1 MSESVDRL
9 NDALAG
15 RYAIER
21 EIGHGG
27 MSTVYLAED
36 LKHHRRVAI
45 KVLRPELTSV
55 LGADRFLREIEIAA
69 NLNHPHILPLFD
81 SGRTGR
87 PEAGGADGFLYYV
100 MPFVEGDTLSD
111 RLARDGELPVA
122 LAVRILRDIVDA
134 LAAAHRQG
142 VIHRDVKPDNVMLL
156 GKHAVVTDFG
166 IAKAVSD
173 AAGRDALTTTGVALG
188 TPVYMAPEQAAGDPH
203 IDHRADIYAAGVV
216 AYEMLTGRPPFA
228 GTTPQ
233 AILAAHVTQT
243 PELVSARR
251 ESVPPLLG
259 SAVMRCLEK
268 KPADRWQ
275 SADELLLQLEGL
287 PMSSGGMTPTT
298 AVPAAEVRLRKRPA
312 AWMAGAAA
320 VLLLAAA
327 AWWASHRPPPSF
339 VFGRSELVTGQ
350 PGLEIHPAISPD
362 GRFVAYAA
370 GGSANM
376 RIYIRGVGGGRTIPL
391 SDDTTGIEFQPRW
404 SPDGS
409 ELLYLTHGGVWVSSA
424 LGGVGRPV
432 VAPSSVN
439 DVSAAAWSPD
449 GGEIAFVRGDTLL
462 AVPSR
467 GGSARPLAV
476 TYVPHACRWSP
487 NGRWIACVLGNRES
501 AVPGGSF
508 GNLAPSRIVL
518 VPAGGGSPIPITE
531 AESLNESPVWS
542 PDGRRLF
549 FVSSRDGPRDVYV
562 QEISSNGHARG
573 RPSRMTTG
581 LNAQSLSMSSD
592 GTRFAYDVYTARS
605 NIWTLPIPTRRPV
618 DAEEGT
624 QLTEGNQ
631 IIESVRA
638 SPDGNWL
645 LYDSDLRGNADI
657 YRIPIEG
664 GPPER
669 LTSEPFDEFAPS
681 LSPDGRL
688 LAYHSFRS
696 TTRDVEVKA
705 LDGSPAVRVT
715 DTPAQESYPLWSPDG
730 KKLLIWDQS
739 QGRGILVVT
748 RLEPIE
754 WSPPDTIA
762 KGGRP
767 RWSPDGREIAFLGV
781 DSTGAEPVDAVYVVS
796 VASRAVRE
804 IWANRAGPGEARTSL
819 DGLEWAP
826 DGRMYIK
833 THDALGR
840 ATIPQVTD
848 DGRLRPMVR
857 FPDLDRPSN
866 RADFAVDRKRF
877 FFTFEDRESDIY
889 VADVTRR

>member
-1 MSESVDRL
+1 VSEPVDRL
-9 NDALAG
+9 NEAFAG
-15 RYAIER
+15 RYSIER

-45 KVLRPELTSV
+45 KVLRDELTSV

-69 NLNHPHILPLFD
+69 NLNHPHVLPLFD
-81 SGRTGR
+81 SGRT
-87 PEAGGADGFLYYV
+87 EGADGFLYYV
-100 MPFVEGDTLSD
+100 MPFAEGETLGD
-111 RLARDGELPVA
+111 RLAREGELPIGVT
-122 LAVRILRDIVDA
+122 VRILRDVVDA

-156 GKHAVVTDFG
+156 GKHAVVADFG

-173 AAGRDALTTTGVALG
+173 AAGQNTLTTMGVALG
-188 TPVYMAPEQAAGDPH
+188 TPAYMAPEQAAGDPH
-203 IDHRADIYAAGVV
+203 VDHRADIYAVGVM
-216 AYEMLTGRPPFA
+216 AYEMLTGRTPFQA
-228 GTTPQ
+228 TTPQ

-243 PELVSARR
+243 PERVGERR
-251 ESVPPLLG
+251 ESVPPLLAD
-259 SAVMRCLEK
+259 AVMRCLEK

-275 SADELLLQLEGL
+275 SADDLLLQLEGM

-298 AVPAAEVRLRKRPA
+298 AVPAAAVPFRKRPA
-312 AWMAGAAA
+312 AWMGVAAA
-320 VLLLAAA
+320 VLVLAAG

-370 GGSANM
+370 GGSAHM
-376 RIYIRGVGGGRTIPL
+376 RIYIRSVGGGRTIPL
-391 SDDTTGIEFQPRW
+391 SDDTTDIEFQPRW

-424 LGGVGRPV
+424 LGGAGRPV

-439 DVSAAAWSPD
+439 GVSAAAWSPD

-462 AVPSR
+462 AAPSG
-467 GGSARPLAV
+467 GGSARLLAV
-476 TYVPHACRWSP
+476 THQPHACRWSP
-487 NGRWIACVLGNRES
+487 NGRWVACASGNRES
-501 AVPGGSF
+501 TVPGSSF

-518 VPAGGGSPIPITE
+518 VPAAGGSPIPITE

-542 PDGRRLF
+542 PDGHELF

-573 RPSRMTTG
+573 LPSRMTTG
-581 LNAQSLSMSSD
+581 LGAQSLSISSD

-605 NIWTLPIPTRRPV
+605 NIWTLPIPGHGAV
-618 DAEEGT
+618 DAEEAT
-624 QLTEGNQ
+624 QLTTGNQ
-631 IIESVRA
+631 VIESMRP
-638 SPDGNWL
+638 SPDGKWL

-657 YRIPIEG
+657 YRIPIAG
-664 GPPER
+664 GTPER

-688 LAYHSFRS
+688 LAYHSFRTS
-696 TTRDVEVKA
+696 TRDVEVKA

-739 QGRGILVVT
+739 QARGILVVT
-748 RLEPIE
+748 RLGPDS
-754 WSPPDTIA
+754 WSSPDTIA
-762 KGGRP
+762 KGDRP

-781 DSTGAEPVDAVYVVS
+781 DSTGAEPVGAVYVVS

-804 IWANRAGPGEARTSL
+804 IYANRSRRGEARMSL

-826 DGRMYIK
+826 DGRMYVK

-840 ATIPQVTD
+840 ATISQVED
-848 DGRLRPMVR
+848 DGTLRPMVR

-877 FFTFEDRESDIY
+877 YFTFEDRESDVY